1 MLVIKVG
8 GAAGVDLDAV
18 CRDLAVLA
26 GEGTRF
32 VLVHGG
38 SAETNRVAEA
48 LGHPPRFL
56 TSVSGYTSR
65 YTDRTA
71 LEIME
76 MIYCGKVNKGIVVR
90 LQRLGVNALGLSGID
105 GRLLT
110 AKRKSALKVR
120 RNGKTIVVR
129 DDLSGKI
136 EGVNADLLALLIES
150 GYSPVVCPP
159 AIGED
164 GQDLN
169 VDGDRAAGRIASA
182 MKAETLVILS
192 DVPGLLR
199 SFPDPASLVPELDAD
214 EVEEAAG
221 RWAEGRM
228 RIKLLGAREA
238 IEQGVGRVIIGD
250 SRLENPVR
258 AALAGAGTVIRR
270 GAAG

>member
-18 CRDLAVLA
+18 CRDLAGLA
-26 GEGTRF
+26 AEGTRSI
-32 VLVHGG
+32 LVHGG

-56 TSVSGYTSR
+56 TSISGYTSR

-76 MIYCGKVNKGIVVR
+76 MIYCGKINKGIVVK
-90 LQRLGVNALGLSGID
+90 LQRLGVNAVGLSGID

-110 AKRKSALKVR
+110 ATRKAALKVR
-120 RNGKTIVVR
+120 QNGKTIVVR
-129 DDLSGKI
+129 VDLSGKI
-136 EGVNADLLALLIES
+136 EEVNVDLLRLLLES
-150 GYSPVVCPP
+150 GYTPVVCPP

-169 VDGDRAAGRIASA
+169 VDGDRAAGWIASA
-182 MKAETLVILS
+182 MKAGTLVILS

-199 SFPDPASLVPELDAD
+199 SFPDPGSLVKDLDLSEL
-214 EVEEAAG
+214 EEAAE

-238 IEQGVGRVIIGD
+238 IERGVERVILGD
-250 SRLENPVR
+250 SRLEHPVR

-270 GAAG
+270 GVGR